1 MMAMQMYITISEE
14 DRIARYEV
22 DEGTGELAHVGDTAT
37 AARPAPLAVSPARDR
52 LYAGCRDAI
61 AISSYAIGEGG
72 ELAHIGDAAVDND
85 PCYLATDRSGR
96 FLLSAYY
103 EGGRCAVHAIGD
115 DGAAVAPPVEWLATD
130 KGAHSMQTDASN
142 RFAFVP
148 HISGGNGP
156 NAIFQFRFDAETG
169 HITPNNPARV
179 EPDAELGPRHFC
191 FHPNKDILYFS
202 DEQGCSV
209 TAYNFDAENGTLS
222 AFQTVSTLP
231 EGYEGRNS
239 CSQIQIAP
247 SGEFLYAPNRGHN
260 SIACFGV
267 DADSGALTAIGHAP
281 SEAVPRAFSID
292 PSGRFLYA
300 AGLDTGRLAAYHIEG
315 DGTLTRF
322 ATYDVGGEPMWVLI
336 IGIDGN

>member
-1 MMAMQMYITISEE
+1 MTMQMYITLAEE

-22 DEGTGELAHVGDTAT
+22 DTATGALTHIGDTAT
-37 AARPAPLAVSPARDR
+37 AARPAPLAVNPTGDR
-52 LYAGCRDAI
+52 LYVGCRDEI
-61 AISSYAIGEGG
+61 AISTYAIGDGG
-72 ELAHIGDAAVDND
+72 ALAHIGDVSVDND

-115 DGAAVAPPVEWLATD
+115 DGAAVSPPVEWLATD
-130 KGAHSMQTDASN
+130 KGAHSMQTDPAN

-169 HITPNNPARV
+169 HITPNSPARV

-191 FHPNKDILYFS
+191 FHPHKGILYFS

-222 AFQTVSTLP
+222 AFQTTSTLP
-231 EGYEGRNS
+231 DGYEGQNS

-260 SIACFGV
+260 SIACFSV
-267 DADSGALTAIGHAP
+267 DAHSGALTPIDHAP

-292 PSGRFLYA
+292 PTGQYLYA
-300 AGLDTGRLAAYHIEG
+300 AGLDTGKLAAYRIED
-315 DGTLTRF
+315 DGTLARF
-322 ATYDVGGEPMWVLI
+322 ATYDVGEGPMWVLI
-336 IGIDGN
+336 IDG

>member
-1 MMAMQMYITISEE
+1 MQMYITLSAE

-22 DEGTGELAHVGDTAT
+22 DEGTGELTHVGDVRT
-37 AARPAPLAVSPARDR
+37 AARPAPLAVNPAGDR
-52 LYAGCRDAI
+52 MYVGCRDEI
-61 AISSYAIGEGG
+61 AISSYAIGKGG
-72 ELAHIGDAAVDND
+72 ELTHIGDVSVDND
-85 PCYLATDRSGR
+85 PCYLATDRAGR

-115 DGAAVAPPVEWLATD
+115 DGVAATPPVEWLATA
-130 KGAHSMQTDASN
+130 KGAHSMQTDPAN

-169 HITPNNPARV
+169 NITPNSPARV
-179 EPDAELGPRHFC
+179 EMNAELGPRHFC
-191 FHPNKDILYFS
+191 FHPSKNILYFS

-209 TAYNFDAENGTLS
+209 TGYNFDAENGTLS
-222 AFQTVSTLP
+222 AFQTISTLP
-231 EGYEGRNS
+231 EGFAERNS

-260 SIACFGV
+260 SIACFSV
-267 DADSGALTAIGHAP
+267 DAESGALTAIGHAE

-300 AGLDTGRLAAYHIEG
+300 AGLDTGRLAAYRIEG
-315 DGTLTRF
+315 DGTLARF

-336 IGIDGN
+336 VGN

>member
-1 MMAMQMYITISEE
+1 MRMYITLSSE

-22 DEGTGELAHVGDTAT
+22 DERTGELTHIGDVQT
-37 AARPAPLAVSPARDR
+37 AARPAPLAVNPAGDR
-52 LYAGCRDAI
+52 MYVGCRDKI
-61 AISSYAIGEGG
+61 AISSYAIADGG
-72 ELAHIGDAAVDND
+72 DLSHLGDVTVDND

-103 EGGRCAVHAIGD
+103 EGGLCAVHAIEEN
-115 DGAAVAPPVEWLATD
+115 GAATNPPVEWMTTA
-130 KGAHSMQTDASN
+130 KGAHSMQTDPSN

-148 HISGGNGP
+148 HISGGTGP

-169 HITPNNPARV
+169 HITPNSPARV
-179 EPDAELGPRHFC
+179 EMDAELGPRHFC

-209 TAYNFDAENGTLS
+209 TAYNFDAEAGTLS
-222 AFQTVSTLP
+222 AFQTISTLP
-231 EGYEGRNS
+231 EGFAERNS

-260 SIACFGV
+260 SIACFSV
-267 DADSGALTAIGHAP
+267 DADSGALTAFGYAD

-292 PSGRFLYA
+292 PSGRYLYA
-300 AGLDTGRLAAYHIEG
+300 AGLETGQLAAYRIEG
-315 DGTLTRF
+315 DGTLARF
-322 ATYDVGGEPMWVLI
+322 ATYDVGEEPMWVLI
-336 IGIDGN
+336 MDG

>member
-37 AARPAPLAVSPARDR
+37 GARPAPLAVSPAGDR
-52 LYAGCRDAI
+52 LYVGCRDAI

-156 NAIFQFRFDAETG
+156 NAIYQFRFDAETG
-169 HITPNNPARV
+169 HITPNTPARV
-179 EPDAELGPRHFC
+179 EPGRRAGAAAFLLSSEQGYSVFLGRTGMQRYGVQLRRGERDAERV
-191 FHPNKDILYFS
+191 S
-202 DEQGCSV
+202 DCI
-209 TAYNFDAENGTLS
+209 DA
-222 AFQTVSTLP
+222 
-231 EGYEGRNS
+231 
-239 CSQIQIAP
+239 
-247 SGEFLYAPNRGHN
+247 
-260 SIACFGV
+260 
-267 DADSGALTAIGHAP
+267 
-281 SEAVPRAFSID
+281 
-292 PSGRFLYA
+292 A
-300 AGLDTGRLAAYHIEG
+300 AGIRRAQQLFADTDCA
-315 DGTLTRF
+315 
-322 ATYDVGGEPMWVLI
+322 VG
-336 IGIDGN
+336 

>member
-1 MMAMQMYITISEE
+1 MAMQMYITVSGE

-22 DEGTGELAHVGDTAT
+22 DEGSGALTHIGDVGT
-37 AARPAPLAVSPARDR
+37 AARPAPLAVNPAGDR
-52 LYAGCRDAI
+52 MYVGCRDEI
-61 AISSYAIGEGG
+61 AISSYAIGNGG
-72 ELAHIGDAAVDND
+72 ELTHLGDVAVEND

-103 EGGRCAVHAIGD
+103 EGGLCAVHAIGD
-115 DGAAVAPPVEWLATD
+115 GGAATSPPVEWLATA
-130 KGAHSMQTDASN
+130 KGAHSMQTDPSN

-148 HISGGNGP
+148 HISGGTGP
-156 NAIFQFRFDAETG
+156 NAIFQFRFGAETG
-169 HITPNNPARV
+169 HITPNSPARV
-179 EPDAELGPRHFC
+179 EMDGELGPRHFC

-209 TAYNFDAENGTLS
+209 TGYNFDSEAGTLS
-222 AFQTVSTLP
+222 AFQTISTLP
-231 EGYEGRNS
+231 EGYEERNS

-247 SGEFLYAPNRGHN
+247 SGKFLYAPNRGHN
-260 SIACFGV
+260 SIACFSV
-267 DADSGALTAIGHAP
+267 NADSGALAAIGHAD

-300 AGLDTGRLAAYHIEG
+300 AGLDTGRLAAYRIEG

-322 ATYDVGGEPMWVLI
+322 ASYDVGEEPMWVLI
-336 IGIDGN
+336 LEN

>member
-1 MMAMQMYITISEE
+1 MLMYVTVSTE

-22 DEGTGELAHVGDTAT
+22 DEGTGELAHVGDTGT
-37 AARPAPLAVSPARDR
+37 AARPAPLAVNPTGDR
-52 LYAGCRDAI
+52 LYVGCRDEI
-61 AISSYAIGEGG
+61 AISSYAIGDGG
-72 ELAHIGDAAVDND
+72 ELAHIGDVAVDND

-115 DGAAVAPPVEWLATD
+115 DGAITTPPVEWLATD

-169 HITPNNPARV
+169 RITPNTPARV
-179 EPDAELGPRHFC
+179 TPDAELGPRHFC
-191 FHPNKDILYFS
+191 FHPDKDILYFS

-209 TAYNFDAENGTLS
+209 TAYNFDAEHGTLS
-222 AFQTVSTLP
+222 AFQTISTLP
-231 EGYEGRNS
+231 AGYTGRNS

-267 DADSGALTAIGHAP
+267 DAASGALTAIGHAA

-292 PSGRFLYA
+292 PGGRFLYA
-300 AGLDTGRLAAYHIEG
+300 AGLDTGRLAAYRIEG

-322 ATYDVGGEPMWVLI
+322 ATYDVGGEPMWVLV
-336 IGIDGN
+336 IGG

>member
-1 MMAMQMYITISEE
+1 MTMQMYITLAEE

-22 DEGTGELAHVGDTAT
+22 DAGTGALAHIADTAT
-37 AARPAPLAVSPARDR
+37 AARPAPLAVNPTGDR
-52 LYAGCRDAI
+52 LYVGCRDEI
-61 AISSYAIGEGG
+61 AISTYSIGDGG
-72 ELAHIGDAAVDND
+72 ALAHIGDVAVDND
-85 PCYLATDRSGR
+85 PCYLATDKGGR

-115 DGAAVAPPVEWLATD
+115 DGAADSPPVEWLATD
-130 KGAHSMQTDASN
+130 KGAHSMQTDPAN

-169 HITPNNPARV
+169 HITPNSPARV
-179 EPDAELGPRHFC
+179 TPDAELGPRHFC
-191 FHPNKDILYFS
+191 FHPHKGILYFS

-222 AFQTVSTLP
+222 AFQTTSTLP
-231 EGYEGRNS
+231 DGYEGQNS

-260 SIACFGV
+260 SIACFSV
-267 DADSGALTAIGHAP
+267 DAHSGALTPIGHAP

-292 PSGRFLYA
+292 PTGQYLYA
-300 AGLDTGRLAAYHIEG
+300 AGLDTGKLAAYRIED
-315 DGTLTRF
+315 DGTLARF
-322 ATYDVGGEPMWVLI
+322 ATYDVGEGPMWVLI
-336 IGIDGN
+336 IDG